1 MRSDYCPI
9 ANEPCQSLCDTPCST
24 QQRYTTDAM
33 KVRQAVAQAVAQQ
46 DKDEPVTHSVVA
58 GALFDFMGMPHH
70 RMVMHAYG
78 YHTRAWVALTKEE
91 KQQWIDAL
99 PEIYE
104 SKHLMRLLDIM
115 EARLKEANT

>member
-1 MRSDYCPI
+1 MIDLLANSI
-9 ANEPCQSLCDTPCST
+9 ASEILSPEG
-24 QQRYTTDAM
+24 TTHPA
-33 KVRQAVAQAVAQQ
+33 
-46 DKDEPVTHSVVA
+46 
-58 GALFDFMGMPHH
+58 MGMPHH

-78 YHTRAWVALTKEE
+78 YHTRAWVGLTKEE

-115 EARLKEANT
+115 EARLKEANI